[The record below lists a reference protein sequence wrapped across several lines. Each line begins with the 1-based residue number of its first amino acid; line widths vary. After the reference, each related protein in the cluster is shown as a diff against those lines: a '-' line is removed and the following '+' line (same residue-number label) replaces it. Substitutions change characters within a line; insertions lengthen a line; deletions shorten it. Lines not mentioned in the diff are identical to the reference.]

1 MNKIIKHETVFNGVK
16 VVLESGKLA
25 SQADAAVVATV
36 GETTV
41 LVTVVS
47 KPATEATDFLPLK
60 IDYEERYYAGGILS
74 GSKYTRR
81 ESRPTDEAVVHG
93 RLLDHAIR
101 PLFPKDFADDT
112 QLIITVLSSDDQNS
126 PILAGFL
133 GTSAALSIS
142 GLPFNGPIVPLRI
155 SKNDGVTEF
164 SLATEKQGND
174 MDLVVS
180 YIKDGHKIQAL
191 EASANIIPETEV
203 VEAIKKGGEIS
214 KELFVFLNEFAQ
226 MANVPVREYKKSWIN
241 KEFISLLTPI
251 VMPVIEE
258 MLANKVEYNTK
269 EWYARIEVT
278 AKELIV
284 KYPDYNE
291 MQINT
296 IIGEIQKN
304 WVRDTVMVKNS
315 RIDGRKDDEIRQLSA
330 EVGILPRVH
339 GSGLFSRG
347 LTQALTIATL
357 GPLTEKLLVQGMHG
371 EIKKGY
377 IHHYNFPP
385 FSTGEIGRVGNAN
398 RRSIGHGILAEK
410 ALVPVLPTEAE
421 FPYTIRLVS
430 EITSSNGST
439 SMAST
444 CGSALALM
452 DAGVPIKAPVAGIG
466 VGLFVDKE
474 KEDLQLSDYKLLTDI
489 MGVEDFAGYM
499 DFKLTGTKE
508 GMTAIQ
514 LELKVQGLPL
524 ELLDK
529 MFEVSKTARL
539 KVLEVMSTAING
551 PRPKLGKNVPK
562 IEIVRIAQ
570 DQIGLVIGSG
580 GSTIRA
586 LMEETGAQIDV
597 EEDAEGG
604 MVSIMASSQEILAK
618 TKDIIVNMTKVYEVG
633 DIMEGEVSRIEPYG
647 CFVYAGGKNEG
658 LVHISEFA
666 HDYVDDIRR
675 FVKLG
680 DIIKAKVISTDNG
693 KISLSVKALT
703 PRPEQN

>member
-81 ESRPTDEAVVHG
+81 EGRPTDEAVVHG

-191 EASANIIPETEV
+191 EASANIIPEAEV

-226 MANVPVREYKKSWIN
+226 MAKVPVREYKKSWIN
-241 KEFISLLTPI
+241 KEFIALLTPI
-251 VMPVIEE
+251 VMPVIEQ

-269 EWYARIEVT
+269 EWYAGLDVV
-278 AKELIV
+278 AKEII
-284 KYPDYNE
+284 KTYPDYSE

-304 WVRDTVMVKNS
+304 WVRDTVLVKNS
-315 RIDGRKDDEIRQLSA
+315 RIDGRKDDEIRPLSA

-371 EIKKGY
+371 EVKKGY

-385 FSTGEIGRVGNAN
+385 FSTGEIGKVGNAN
-398 RRSIGHGILAEK
+398 RRSIGHGMLAEK

-444 CGSALALM
+444 CGSSLALM
-452 DAGVPIKAPVAGIG
+452 DAGVPIKAHVAGIG
-466 VGLFVDKE
+466 VGLFVNKE

-499 DFKLTGTKE
+499 DFKLTGTKD

-529 MFEVSKTARL
+529 VFEVSKAARL
-539 KVLEVMSTAING
+539 KVLEVMNTAIG
-551 PRPKLGKNVPK
+551 EPRKELNKNTPK
-562 IEIVRIAQ
+562 IEIVRIAK
-570 DQIGLVIGSG
+570 DQIGMVIGSG

>member
-1 MNKIIKHETVFNGVK
+1 MNKIIKHETVFNGAK
-16 VVLESGKLA
+16 VVLESGVLA
-25 SQADAAVVATV
+25 PQTDASVVATV

-47 KPATEATDFLPLK
+47 KPASEESDFLPLK

-81 ESRPTDEAVVHG
+81 EGRPTDEAVVQG

-101 PLFPKDFADDT
+101 PLFAKDFADDT
-112 QLIITVLSSDDQNS
+112 QIIITVLSSDDQHS

-142 GLPFNGPIVPLRI
+142 GLPFSGPIVPLRI
-155 SKNDGVTEF
+155 SKKDGQFIYGLGVEDHN
-164 SLATEKQGND
+164 AD
-174 MDLVVS
+174 MDLIVS
-180 YIKDGHKIQAL
+180 YLDNGQKIQAL
-191 EASANIIPETEV
+191 EASANIVPESQI
-203 VEAIKKGGEIS
+203 VESLKNGGEIS
-214 KELFVFLNEFAQ
+214 KALFTFLNEFANL
-226 MANVPVREYKKSWIN
+226 ANVPIREYKKSWID
-241 KEFISLLTPI
+241 KEFIDLLTPI
-251 VMPVIEE
+251 VMPVIQK
-258 MLANKVEYNTK
+258 MLSDNVEYNSKQWNQTL
-269 EWYARIEVT
+269 ATT
-278 AKELIV
+278 ATEILGT
-284 KYPDYNE
+284 YSQYSE

-304 WVRDTVMVKNS
+304 WVRETVIVKNT
-315 RIDGRKDDEIRQLSA
+315 RIDGRRDDEIRPLSA
-330 EVGILPRVH
+330 QINILPRVH

-357 GPLTEKLLVQGMHG
+357 GPLTEKLLVQSMHG
-371 EIKKGY
+371 EVKKGY

-385 FSTGEIGRVGNAN
+385 FSTGEIGKVGNAN
-398 RRSIGHGILAEK
+398 RRSIGHGMLAEK
-410 ALVPVLPTEAE
+410 ALVPVLPTESE

-444 CGSALALM
+444 CGSSLALM
-452 DAGVPIKAPVAGIG
+452 DAGVPIKEHVAGIG
-466 VGLFVDKE
+466 VGLFVDKS
-474 KEDLQLSDYKLLTDI
+474 KSDLQLQDYKLLTDI

-499 DFKLTGTKE
+499 DFKLTGTKD

-514 LELKVQGLPL
+514 LELKIKGLPL

-529 MFEVSKTARL
+529 MFETSKTARL
-539 KVLEVMSTAING
+539 QVLQVMNSAISE
-551 PRPKLGKNVPK
+551 PKKELSKNTPK
-562 IEIVRIAQ
+562 IEIVRIAK
-570 DQIGLVIGSG
+570 DQIGMVIGSG

-597 EEDAEGG
+597 EEDTEGG
-604 MVSIMASSQEILAK
+604 MVSIMATSQEVLQK
-618 TKDIIVNMTKVYEVG
+618 TKDIIVNMTKVYAVG

-666 HDYVDDIRR
+666 HEYVDDIRR

-703 PRPEQN
+703 PRPDQN